1 LGLTLTRPKARSK
14 ETTGVIMTK
23 SISAVVLAAGKSSR
37 FKTESPKLLA
47 KICGQKMIL
56 YPLQLLKKL
65 SIATTVVVGYKSEEV
80 VKSIRKAEFP
90 KVDFVVQEQQLGTG
104 HAAACSKHLW
114 DKDLVLILNGDAPL
128 ISEELIND
136 LIETHVKSKATASIA
151 SAFVDDSNSYGR
163 VISKNGKIKIVEAK
177 DCTTE
182 EIKEPK
188 INAGIYLFSKDFL
201 KSNVEKLEQNNA
213 AQELYLTDLVSMA
226 SDQGLHVN
234 VVSAPYDVVR
244 GVNNLEELWAVEQIK
259 RSELMRH
266 WMQQGV
272 RFGLAQN
279 IHIDMGVKIGA
290 GTFVGS
296 SVILIGKIKIGK
308 NCRIHANTIVENST
322 IGDETIIHAN
332 TIVKSSVVGKKCSV
346 GPFAH
351 VQQNSIL
358 EDGSKIGNFVEVTRS
373 TICSKAKAKHLAYIG
388 DTQLGANSNIGAGT
402 IICNYD
408 GKEKHRTVIGAN
420 AFIGSNNTIV
430 APLTIGKDAITA
442 GGSTITEN
450 VPGGSL
456 GIGRSR
462 QINKLDYKQTK
473 KKDEK
478 PLAVTTLK
486 PFKQRQQ

>member
-1 LGLTLTRPKARSK
+1 
-14 ETTGVIMTK
+14 MTK

-65 SIATTVVVGYKSEEV
+65 SVATTVVVGYKSEEV
-80 VKSIRKAEFP
+80 TKSVRKAEFP

-104 HAAACSKHLW
+104 HAVSCTKHLW
-114 DKDLVLILNGDAPL
+114 DKDLVLIMNGDAPL
-128 ISEELIND
+128 ITEELITD

-151 SAFVDDSNSYGR
+151 SAFVDGSNSYGR
-163 VISKNGKIKIVEAK
+163 VISKDGKIKIVEAK

-226 SDQGLHVN
+226 SDQGFHVN
-234 VVSAPYDVVR
+234 VVSASYDVVR

-279 IHIDMGVKIGA
+279 IHIDMGVKIGT
-290 GTFVGS
+290 GTFIGNGA
-296 SVILIGKIKIGK
+296 ILIGKIKIGK
-308 NCRIHANTIVENST
+308 KCRIHANTIVENST
-322 IGDETIIHAN
+322 IGDETVIHAN

-358 EDGSKIGNFVEVTRS
+358 EDGSKIGNFVEIKKS
-373 TICSKAKAKHLAYIG
+373 IIGKKSKVNHLSYVGDSEIG
-388 DTQLGANSNIGAGT
+388 KSVNIGAGT
-402 IICNYD
+402 ITCNYD
-408 GKEKHRTVIGAN
+408 GVKKSKTKIKDNV
-420 AFIGSNNTIV
+420 FIGSNSSLV
-430 APLTIGKDAITA
+430 APVTIDSESVVGAGSVITK
-442 GGSTITEN
+442 N
-450 VPGGSL
+450 V
-456 GIGRSR
+456 
-462 QINKLDYKQTK
+462 K
-473 KKDEK
+473 KKS
-478 PLAVTTLK
+478 LALTRSIQTEIMNYK
-486 PFKQRQQ
+486 RKAK